1 MSQYLTRTVQSSNSM
16 WSKARSVSSTFYGP
30 CQRRQ
35 HCPGHPL
42 VAHLPALPGH
52 PLVAHPW
59 SWSDWSTA
67 LVPSAP
73 QAEQR
78 LPGRAGRAPPLQQ
91 AHCLEAEQRLAEL
104 VDSPSPVIQQARH
117 LEAEQR
123 LAGLVY

>member
-1 MSQYLTRTVQSSNSM
+1 MQ
-16 WSKARSVSSTFYGP
+16 KSVTLLAL
-30 CQRRQ
+30 
-35 HCPGHPL
+35 PL
-42 VAHLPALPGH
+42 VAATPARPPRRRASRMLTPSCSRS
-52 PLVAHPW
+52 A
-59 SWSDWSTA
+59 A
-67 LVPSAP
+67 SAP